1 MKKKIVYLLFVLCLI
16 KLYHIADRRANF
28 SLNLLINSFSVNAGE
43 KSSLGPIA
51 DDYIS
56 IKNIF
61 LNKKISVFKISE
73 YILEECPACSHRIV
87 EFVYPIKFKQDTN
100 ILISSKN
107 EVEKINCEIISG
119 TKYFN
124 IHECK

>member
-1 MKKKIVYLLFVLCLI
+1 MRKKIIFLLFFLCLA
-16 KLYHIADRRANF
+16 KLYHIADRRMNF

-61 LNKKISVFKISE
+61 LNKKISDFRISE

-87 EFVYPIKFKQDTN
+87 EFVYPIKFNQDAN
-100 ILISSKN
+100 ILISSNK
-107 EVEKINCEIISG
+107 EVKKINCEIISN